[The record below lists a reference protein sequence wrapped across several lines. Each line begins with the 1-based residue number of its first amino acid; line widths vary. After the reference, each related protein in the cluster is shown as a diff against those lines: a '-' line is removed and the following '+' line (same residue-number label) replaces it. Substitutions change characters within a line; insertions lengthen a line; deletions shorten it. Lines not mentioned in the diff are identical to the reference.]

1 MRRHNAR
8 MCVVALAWN
17 IHPRW
22 RLVVAGNRDE
32 AYARPAAALSRWPDL
47 PVRAG
52 RDLQAGGTWLGLGA
66 DGRAAVVTNVRD
78 GLPRPFDGPS
88 RGDLPVAFLASAQAA
103 AKYATQVAAQAA
115 RYAPFNLV
123 VADARGCF
131 YVGNH
136 PAAGVQAIAP
146 GVHGL
151 SNGAFDADWPKV
163 RRLRAVLQAW
173 VDAGDDDLQPLWLA
187 LADETPAADAEL
199 PETGVGLALER
210 QLSPC
215 FIRGVRYGTRA
226 STLLRVDAA
235 GRGHIC
241 ERRFGPDGVFL
252 GETTLTD

>member
-1 MRRHNAR
+1 
-8 MCVVALAWN
+8 MCLLALAWN
-17 IHPRW
+17 THPRW
-22 RLVVAGNRDE
+22 RLVLAGNRDE
-32 AYARPAAALSRWPDL
+32 AHARPAAALAAWADA

-52 RDLQAGGTWLGLGA
+52 RDLQAGGTWMGLGA
-66 DGRAAVVTNVRD
+66 EGRAAVVTNVRD

-88 RGDLPVAFLASAQAA
+88 RGDLPTAFLAGSLAA
-103 AKYATQVAAQAA
+103 ADYAAQLAGQA
-115 RYAPFNLV
+115 GRYAPFNLV

-173 VDAGDDDLQPLWLA
+173 VDAGDDDLQPLWQA

-199 PETGVGLALER
+199 PETGVGLVLER

-215 FIRGVRYGTRA
+215 FIRGPRYGTRA
-226 STLLRVDAA
+226 STLLLVDAA
-235 GRGHIC
+235 GRGRIC

-252 GETTLTD
+252 GETTLAD